1 MDDLEVKNEWK
12 LVIPFQCLLVCRHFN
27 ISGNC
32 TYFSKKWYVCDVMWQ
47 LKGEE
52 KSNKIL
58 KIKVLLSRENQLVKD
73 SSGSINVQRSW
84 LNITEFKPVGDEEEK
99 KSLSVPTKTTESFM
113 IM

>member
-1 MDDLEVKNEWK
+1 
-12 LVIPFQCLLVCRHFN
+12 
-27 ISGNC
+27 
-32 TYFSKKWYVCDVMWQ
+32 MWQ

-99 KSLSVPTKTTESFM
+99 KSLKCANKNYWIFHDHVKASAFVISKILFKINQKNKKSKAYFTQ
-113 IM
+113 